1 MKDKREMTQYVIW
14 GVLSAILNVG
24 LFQILIL
31 GSVDYRIANL
41 ITIIVVKIFCYVTN
55 KFFVFRTPYEGLKVL
70 LKEMMAF
77 IFARGV
83 TSILDY
89 VGVLVLV
96 ELVNCQEM
104 LSKCIMAVVVVVV
117 NYLFSKFFV
126 YKKKQLYV
134 ILNKVR

>member
-1 MKDKREMTQYVIW
+1 MEKKREMIQYIIW
-14 GVLSAILNVG
+14 GVLSAVLNVG

-55 KFFVFRTPYEGLKVL
+55 RIFVFRTPYEGLKVL

-96 ELVNCQEM
+96 ELVNCREM

-126 YKKKQLYV
+126 FKKK
-134 ILNKVR
+134 RA

>member
-83 TSILDY
+83 TSVLDY

-96 ELVNCQEM
+96 ELFKCQEM
-104 LSKCIMAVVVVVV
+104 FSKCVLAVVVVVV
-117 NYLFSKFFV
+117 NYIFSKFFV
-126 YKKKQLYV
+126 FKKKGH
-134 ILNKVR
+134 NKE

>member
-1 MKDKREMTQYVIW
+1 MIQYIIW

-55 KFFVFRTPYEGLKVL
+55 KIFVFRTPYEGLKVL
-70 LKEMMAF
+70 LKEMLAF

-83 TSILDY
+83 TSVLDY

-126 YKKKQLYV
+126 FKKKGH
-134 ILNKVR
+134 NKE

>member
-1 MKDKREMTQYVIW
+1 MEKKREMIQYIIW

-70 LKEMMAF
+70 LKEMLAF

-96 ELVNCQEM
+96 ELFKCQEM
-104 LSKCIMAVVVVVV
+104 FSKCVMAVVVVVV
-117 NYLFSKFFV
+117 NYIFSKFFV
-126 YKKKQLYV
+126 FKKKGH
-134 ILNKVR
+134 NKE

>member
-14 GVLSAILNVG
+14 GVLSAVLNVG

-70 LKEMMAF
+70 LKEMLAF

-96 ELVNCQEM
+96 ELFKCQEM
-104 LSKCIMAVVVVVV
+104 FSKCVMAVVVVVV
-117 NYLFSKFFV
+117 NYIFSKFFV
-126 YKKKQLYV
+126 FKKKGH
-134 ILNKVR
+134 NKE

>member
-1 MKDKREMTQYVIW
+1 LEKKREMIQYIIW
-14 GVLSAILNVG
+14 GVLSATLNVG

-70 LKEMMAF
+70 LKEMLAF

-83 TSILDY
+83 TSVLDY

-96 ELVNCQEM
+96 ELFKCQEM
-104 LSKCIMAVVVVVV
+104 FSKCVMAVVVVVV

-126 YKKKQLYV
+126 FKKK
-134 ILNKVR
+134 RA

>member
-70 LKEMMAF
+70 LKEMLAF

-96 ELVNCQEM
+96 ELFKCQEM
-104 LSKCIMAVVVVVV
+104 FSKCVMAVVVVVV
-117 NYLFSKFFV
+117 NYIFSKFFV
-126 YKKKQLYV
+126 FKKKGH
-134 ILNKVR
+134 NKE

>member
-14 GVLSAILNVG
+14 GALSAVLNVG

-70 LKEMMAF
+70 LKEMLAF

-96 ELVNCQEM
+96 ELFKCQEM
-104 LSKCIMAVVVVVV
+104 FSKCVMAVVVVVV
-117 NYLFSKFFV
+117 NYIFSKFFV
-126 YKKKQLYV
+126 FKKKGH
-134 ILNKVR
+134 NKE

>member
-1 MKDKREMTQYVIW
+1 MEKKREMIQYIIW
-14 GVLSAILNVG
+14 GALSAVLNVG

-70 LKEMMAF
+70 LKEMLAF

-96 ELVNCQEM
+96 ELVNCREM

-126 YKKKQLYV
+126 FKKKGH
-134 ILNKVR
+134 NKE

>member
-1 MKDKREMTQYVIW
+1 MEKKREMIQYIIW
-14 GVLSAILNVG
+14 GALRAVLNVG

-96 ELVNCQEM
+96 ELVNCREM
-104 LSKCIMAVVVVVV
+104 FSKCVMAVVVVVV

-126 YKKKQLYV
+126 FKKKGH
-134 ILNKVR
+134 NKE

>member
-1 MKDKREMTQYVIW
+1 MEKKREMIQYIIW
-14 GVLSAILNVG
+14 GALSAILNVG

-70 LKEMMAF
+70 LKEMLAF

-96 ELVNCQEM
+96 ELFKCQEM
-104 LSKCIMAVVVVVV
+104 FSKCVMAVVVVVV
-117 NYLFSKFFV
+117 NYIFSKFFV
-126 YKKKQLYV
+126 FKKKGH
-134 ILNKVR
+134 NKE

>member
-1 MKDKREMTQYVIW
+1 MEKKREMIQYIIW
-14 GVLSAILNVG
+14 GVLSAVLNVG

-96 ELVNCQEM
+96 ELVNCREM

-117 NYLFSKFFV
+117 NYIFSKFFV
-126 YKKKQLYV
+126 FKKKGH
-134 ILNKVR
+134 NKE